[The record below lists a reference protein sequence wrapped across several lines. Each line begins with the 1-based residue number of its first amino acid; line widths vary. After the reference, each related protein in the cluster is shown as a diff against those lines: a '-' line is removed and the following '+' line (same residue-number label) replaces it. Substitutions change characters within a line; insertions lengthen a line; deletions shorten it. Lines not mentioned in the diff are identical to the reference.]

1 MAAFSPEQFAIVLAL
16 IGVVIVISSL
26 LSGLVERT
34 GLPQVAVFL
43 ALGAIIGPYG
53 LGLADVT
60 VESPILRVVA
70 TLSLALV
77 LFTDALTLNI
87 TELRRHRL
95 LGFLVLGPGTIAIA
109 MLIAGAATWML
120 GIPFVLAVMLGAALA
135 STDPVLLRGLLR
147 RPELSA
153 SVRQTLRIESGLN
166 DVVLLPIIIVAMA
179 AATTG
184 SGTAH
189 SGWGRLALNMAIL
202 SPAAGVIVALCAIGA
217 LDLVR
222 RRIGV
227 RRDYES
233 VYSLGVCFGA
243 FAAAE
248 SVHGS
253 GFIAAF
259 AAGLTISALDV
270 ELCDCF
276 VEYGETTSEM
286 ALLFTFVLFG
296 VSIIWSGLAVFSPW
310 TLLFVLVVVLI
321 RPLALFPSLALAR
334 LPRRDRLILGWFGP
348 RGLSSLLLILLP
360 VFSGVPDSQTV
371 LPYACLVVLCSVVV
385 HGFTPM
391 FLFPA
396 KSEAKTIGADASAS
410 PMVNDAAS
418 APSGHPAPINTD
430 SNNAVT
436 TPDFI
441 MVEEL
446 KERLGSD
453 GQSVMLI
460 DSRST
465 RSYDASQREIP
476 GAIRISPDH
485 AVTDARKLNLPKDRL
500 LALFCT

>member
-26 LSGLVERT
+26 LSGIVERT

-43 ALGAIIGPYG
+43 ALGAVIGPYG
-53 LGLADVT
+53 LGVANVT

-87 TELRRHRL
+87 TELRRHRM

-109 MLIAGAATWML
+109 LLVAGAANWML
-120 GIPFVLAVMLGAALA
+120 GIPFVLATMLGAGLA

-147 RPELSA
+147 RPELST

-166 DVVLLPIIIVAMA
+166 DVVLLPIIIVAMT
-179 AATTG
+179 AATTA
-184 SGTAH
+184 SGTS
-189 SGWGRLALNMAIL
+189 SGGWAKLALNMGIV

-222 RRIGV
+222 RRVGV

-296 VSIIWSGLAVFSPW
+296 VSIIWSGFEVLTPW
-310 TLLFVLVVVLI
+310 TLLFVLVVILI
-321 RPLALFPSLALAR
+321 RPLSLFPSLAVAR
-334 LPRRDRLILGWFGP
+334 LPRRDRLMLGWFGP
-348 RGLSSLLLILLP
+348 RGLSSLLLVLLP
-360 VFSGVPDSQTV
+360 VFSGITGSHTV
-371 LPYACLVVLCSVVV
+371 LQYACLVVLCSVVL
-385 HGFTPM
+385 HGF
-391 FLFPA
+391 
-396 KSEAKTIGADASAS
+396 S
-410 PMVNDAAS
+410 PMLIFRRSSEPEATPTPTQPALALTGREMSGPASGASMAADQVGRTS
-418 APSGHPAPINTD
+418 SE
-430 SNNAVT
+430 
-436 TPDFI
+436 FI
-441 MVEEL
+441 TVDEL
-446 KERLGSD
+446 KEKWAEDRDTVILVD
-453 GQSVMLI
+453 A
-460 DSRST
+460 RST
-465 RSYDASQREIP
+465 RSYDSSQLELPNAVRV
-476 GAIRISPDH
+476 SPDH
-485 AVTDARKLNLPKDRL
+485 AVRDARALNLPKDRL